1 MTRSNFDAILVG
13 FCGFRKLLIV
23 QTFDIKKT
31 NYNVFNNF
39 NHCIVAP
46 AERSARMSTVRWEPR
61 KSATWFLYHSLER
74 HKISNL
80 LKIFRILITLQ
91 IFEELDEECDE
102 LLLCLT
108 AIAIQNLDQHLHR
121 IRPSNMYP
129 PDGFYPSGAY
139 DDFLLE
145 HNEMFKHK
153 FRFRL
158 EHYHQMLR
166 AMLYEGKKKFSRWTC
181 SKTR

>member
-1 MTRSNFDAILVG
+1 
-13 FCGFRKLLIV
+13 
-23 QTFDIKKT
+23 
-31 NYNVFNNF
+31 
-39 NHCIVAP
+39 
-46 AERSARMSTVRWEPR
+46 
-61 KSATWFLYHSLER
+61 LER

-129 PDGFYPSGAY
+129 PAGFYPSGAY
-139 DDFLLE
+139 DDFWLE
-145 HNEMFKHK
+145 HKEMFKDE

-158 EHYHQMLR
+158 EHFHQMLR
-166 AMLYEGKKKFSRWTC
+166 AMHYEGGSGRAQGAG
-181 SKTR
+181 SDRAPGAVERRERER